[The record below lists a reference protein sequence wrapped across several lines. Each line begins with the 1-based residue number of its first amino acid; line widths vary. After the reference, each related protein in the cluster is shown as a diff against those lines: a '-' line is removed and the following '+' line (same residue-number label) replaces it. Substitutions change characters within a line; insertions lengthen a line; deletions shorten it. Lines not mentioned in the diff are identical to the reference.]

1 MVSERKV
8 EIVETLTEEIDD
20 SRDLV
25 FTNYKGLTVDE
36 METLRQDLYEEQSRM
51 RVVKNRLAERAFQ
64 NVFSGNED
72 ESSGGTTTET
82 SPDSELELG
91 DISGLGPSKVEAL
104 NEEGFDTVQSVAE
117 ASVDDLSEVSGI
129 GDATAEKFK
138 DGAQSLLSES
148 GGSEETQD
156 GNGTAN
162 GEADAGELMDHLD
175 DMLNGNTAIA
185 LSGDA
190 YVNMAEILVDF
201 AEEHEELQIKG
212 GLLNGGFLEPDDV
225 ESVSELPSRRELLT
239 TLAGTLQ
246 KPLQDLVHHLKYPMQ
261 SLVRTLNE
269 LKEEKESSS

>member
-64 NVFSGNED
+64 NVFSENGD
-72 ESSGGTTTET
+72 ESSDGTATEA

-104 NEEGFDTVQSVAE
+104 NEEGFDSVQSVAE
-117 ASVDDLSEVSGI
+117 ASVDDLAEVSGI

-175 DMLNGNTAIA
+175 DMLTGNTAIA

-246 KPLQDLVHHLKYPMQ
+246 KPLQDLVHHLKYPLQ